1 MNRWFGFLALM
12 ALCPAP
18 AAAQDS
24 TAAAPSAPVPDSST
38 AAAARPAASPDSF
51 TAATVPA
58 VTLSLQEAL
67 DQARANSPTYRQ
79 TLNDA
84 GPAKWGVRNAY
95 GSLLPSVSVGSG
107 LGYTGTGQTN
117 IGGGLVQPTS
127 ALLESNYDLTL
138 QWQLDGRT
146 LSAPAEQK
154 ALQRATDE
162 DISGAGVTLRSD
174 ITTQYLTTRQATAQV
189 AVARQQV
196 ARNADFL
203 KLANARYQVGQA
215 TLLDVRQAEVAKGQ
229 SDVALLR
236 AVQAENE
243 AKLDL
248 LRRMGVEP
256 PVEVTQIAL
265 SDSFP
270 ITAPTFQLDSLLR
283 LADEQNPSLRSL
295 RARRTAA
302 SFGVRSAKSEFLPTL
317 SARAGWS
324 GFTQQFTDEN
334 FLVGQSFSSAQSQA
348 QSCEAD
354 NEVRSR
360 VGLPTTDCF
369 AQAGLNASGSALQDP
384 IAQQI
389 RDQNSVFPFSY
400 TGQPFNA
407 SIRLSLPIFTGFG
420 RSLRLAQARA
430 QEEDADENT
439 RARRLQVRSDVH
451 ARWLGLQTSYQAI
464 AVQGANREAARD
476 QLRLAQDRYRL
487 GAGTSLEVSD
497 AQNAVQR
504 AEGDYV
510 NAVYD
515 YHKAIAALEAAV
527 GRPLR

>member
-1 MNRWFGFLALM
+1 MNRWFGYLALI
-12 ALCPAP
+12 ALCPGL

-24 TAAAPSAPVPDSST
+24 TAAG
-38 AAAARPAASPDSF
+38 RPAAPQDSIAGAL
-51 TAATVPA
+51 AAPA

-67 DQARANSPTYRQ
+67 DQARANSPTSRQ

-95 GSLLPSVSVGSG
+95 GSLLPSLSVGSNV
-107 LGYTGTGQTN
+107 GYTGTGQTSL
-117 IGGGLVQPTS
+117 GGGFVQPTS
-127 ALLESNYDLTL
+127 AFLTSGYDVSL

-146 LSAPAEQK
+146 LTAPAEQK

-162 DISGAGVTLRSD
+162 DISGAGVSLRSE
-174 ITTQYLTTRQATAQV
+174 ITTQYLTTLQATAQV

-196 ARNADFL
+196 SRNVDFL
-203 KLANARYQVGQA
+203 TLAKARYQVGQA

-256 PVEVTQIAL
+256 PVEVDRIAL
-265 SDSFP
+265 SDSFAV
-270 ITAPTFQLDSLLR
+270 TAPTFQLDSLLA
-283 LADEQNPSLRSL
+283 LADAQNPSLRSL
-295 RARRTAA
+295 HARRSAA
-302 SFGVRSAKSEFLPTL
+302 SLGVRSAKSEFLPTL

-324 GFTQQFTDEN
+324 GFTQQYTDEN
-334 FLVGQSFSSAQSQA
+334 FLIGQTLSSAQSQA
-348 QSCEAD
+348 QTCLSD
-354 NEVRSR
+354 NEVRAA
-360 VGLPTTDCF
+360 VGLPTNDCF
-369 AQAGLNASGSALQDP
+369 AAAGLNPTGTALQDP
-384 IAQQI
+384 IAQSI
-389 RDQNSVFPFSY
+389 RNGNNVFPFSY
-400 TGQPFNA
+400 TGQPFQA
-407 SIRLSLPIFTGFG
+407 SLRISLPIFTGFG

-430 QEEDADENT
+430 QEEDADESE

-451 ARWLGLQTSYQAI
+451 ARWLGLQTSYEAI
-464 AVQGANREAARD
+464 AVQAANREAARD

>member
-12 ALCPAP
+12 ALCPSL

-24 TAAAPSAPVPDSST
+24 TAAARAAPTP
-38 AAAARPAASPDSF
+38 AAATAARPAASPDSSA
-51 TAATVPA
+51 TAPAPA

-67 DQARANSPTYRQ
+67 DQARANSPSYRQ

-95 GSLLPSVSVGSG
+95 GSLLPSLSVGSG

-127 ALLESNYDLTL
+127 ALLESNYDVTL

-146 LSAPAEQK
+146 LTAPAEQK

-162 DISGAGVTLRSD
+162 DISGAGVTLRSE

-203 KLANARYQVGQA
+203 TLAKARYQVGQA
-215 TLLDVRQAEVAKGQ
+215 TLLDVRQAEVTKGQ
-229 SDVALLR
+229 SDVVLLR

-265 SDSFP
+265 TDSFP
-270 ITAPTFQLDSLLR
+270 VTAPTFQLDSLLR

-324 GFTQQFTDEN
+324 GFTQQYTDDN
-334 FLVGQSFSSAQSQA
+334 FLVGQTFSSAQSQA

-354 NEVRSR
+354 NEVRTR
-360 VGLPTTDCF
+360 VGLPATDCF

-389 RDQNSVFPFSY
+389 REQNSVFPFSY

-430 QEEDADENT
+430 QEEDADEST

-451 ARWLGLQTSYQAI
+451 ARWLGLQTSYEAI
-464 AVQGANREAARD
+464 AVQAANREAARD

>member
-12 ALCPAP
+12 ALRPAP
-18 AAAQDS
+18 AVAQDS
-24 TAAAPSAPVPDSST
+24 TAAARAAPVPDSST
-38 AAAARPAASPDSF
+38 TPGARLAAPDSSV
-51 TAATVPA
+51 AGPA

-127 ALLESNYDLTL
+127 ALLESNYDVTL

-146 LSAPAEQK
+146 LTAPAEQK
-154 ALQRATDE
+154 ALQRATNE
-162 DISGAGVTLRSD
+162 DITGAGVTLRSD

-203 KLANARYQVGQA
+203 TLAKARYQVGQA
-215 TLLDVRQAEVAKGQ
+215 TLLDVRQAEVIKGQ

-243 AKLDL
+243 AKLEL

-324 GFTQQFTDEN
+324 GFTQQYTDDN
-334 FLVGQSFSSAQSQA
+334 FLVGQTFSSAQAQA

-354 NEVRSR
+354 NELRSR
-360 VGLPTTDCF
+360 VSPPLPTTDCF
-369 AQAGLNASGSALQDP
+369 AQAGLNSTGTALQDP

-389 RDQNSVFPFSY
+389 RDQNSVFPFRY

-430 QEEDADENT
+430 QEEDADEDT

-464 AVQGANREAARD
+464 AVQAANREAARD